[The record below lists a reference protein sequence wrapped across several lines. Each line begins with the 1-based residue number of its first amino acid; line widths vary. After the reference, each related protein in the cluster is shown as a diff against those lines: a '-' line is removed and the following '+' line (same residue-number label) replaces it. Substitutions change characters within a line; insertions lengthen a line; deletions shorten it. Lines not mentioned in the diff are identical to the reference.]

1 MQQSLACSLIFL
13 APMLVGASESHIQ
26 YVVRPGE
33 HLQQITSQHLNP
45 THTWRDLARANKLTA
60 PHTVQVGQRLQV
72 PIAWLSAKP
81 ASAKLV
87 QLSGDVNISGPSADW
102 QVARPDTQLQA
113 DHRIKVG
120 KNSTAR
126 LVFADGSVMD
136 LQPDTLLVLDTLS
149 LYAAGQM
156 IDTRARL
163 QSGRVE
169 IRANPK
175 GLSNQRL
182 DIITPSAVTAV
193 RGTQFLVE
201 AQTSKTIAQTSE
213 GKVELKNSQG
223 NAMVT
228 AGYSSLVN
236 EGQKP
241 AAPTLTKPAPQLN
254 QAKTLFDDF
263 PVGFNI
269 LANSDTNAWIAQIG
283 LSDKQQVTTLAQQ
296 ITTSSP
302 HIDLGLIENGQY
314 QLRTWS
320 TDTAGIPSK
329 ITQHP
334 FEVNIPRQL
343 LRSAIKISPTVLT
356 QGFELRLAP
365 LEKGQRYLLQLTKD
379 PQGKQTIWYAH
390 NVPQN
395 TTVTA
400 KTDAPENNHHLWIW
414 VY

>member
-1 MQQSLACSLIFL
+1 MLQRLACSLIFL
-13 APMLVGASESHIQ
+13 APMLVVASESHIQ

-45 THTWRDLARANKLTA
+45 NHTWRDLARANKLSA
-60 PHTVQVGQRLQV
+60 PHTLQVGQRLKV

-87 QLSGDVNISGPSADW
+87 QLSGDVSVSGPSGYW
-102 QVARPDTQLQA
+102 QVARPDTHLQV
-113 DHRIKVG
+113 DHRIKLG
-120 KNSTAR
+120 KNSSAR

-149 LYAAGQM
+149 LYAGGQM

-201 AQTSKTIAQTSE
+201 AQTGKTVAQTSE
-213 GKVELKNSQG
+213 GIVELKNSQG

-269 LANSDTNAWIAQIG
+269 LANSDIDALIAQIG
-283 LSDKQQVTTLAQQ
+283 LIEKQQITSLAQQ
-296 ITTSSP
+296 ITTASR
-302 HIDLGLIENGQY
+302 HIDLGLIENGEY
-314 QLRTWS
+314 QLRTWT
-320 TDTAGIPSK
+320 TDTVGIPSK
-329 ITQHP
+329 ITLHP

-343 LRSAIKISPTVLT
+343 LRSVITISPTLLT
-356 QGFELRLAP
+356 KGFELLLVP
-365 LEKGQRYLLQLTKD
+365 LPNGQRYLLQLSKD

-395 TTVTA
+395 STVKA